1 MKDLNTRITEILS
14 DAFAE
19 MGVLNLRAVADA
31 VIAELGLLPADTK
44 EPYGCQRCDCSCCYG
59 YEDCHC
65 VTDPCNCGS
74 TKREHGR

>member
-31 VIAELGLLPADTK
+31 VIAELGLRIQVAGPDGIA
-44 EPYGCQRCDCSCCYG
+44 YGKHRY
-59 YEDCHC
+59 
-65 VTDPCNCGS
+65 VTDW
-74 TKREHGR
+74 TADE